1 LTSSTK
7 NIKISLGF
15 SHHTRKS
22 ALIYK
27 REEGLACQ
35 DITIPTP
42 STKLSQ
48 QMKDH
53 LCTID
58 SPTAQQLQGKLTQFV
73 CLALA
78 RFTNAYPI
86 PQRGT
91 EKTPAAWTP
100 MSAISHNVVSFVR
113 PGVEIPFLLPC
124 LTYLFTA
131 LLPSIP
137 FSLKFIEKEF
147 AL

>member
-1 LTSSTK
+1 MV
-7 NIKISLGF
+7 
-15 SHHTRKS
+15 
-22 ALIYK
+22 YK
-27 REEGLACQ
+27 REEGLTCE
-35 DITIPTP
+35 DITIPTS

-48 QMKDH
+48 QMKDQ
-53 LCTID
+53 LGTTD
-58 SPTAQQLQGKLTQFV
+58 SPATQQLQGKLAQSV

-100 MSAISHNVVSFVR
+100 LSAISHNVVSFVG
-113 PGVEIPFLLPC
+113 PGVEIPFVLPC
-124 LTYLFTA
+124 LTYLSA
-131 LLPSIP
+131 LLLSIP
-137 FSLKFIEKEF
+137 FSLTFIEKEF